1 MEKGTGAHRE
11 GKTMSKTEILKYQKK
26 KWPYPSVWTLD
37 WAMGILQEFNKLIN
51 TKGVWIEEI

>member
-1 MEKGTGAHRE
+1 VEKGTGAHRE
-11 GKTMSKTEILKYQKK
+11 GKTMSKTETLKYQKK
-26 KWPYPSVWTLD
+26 KMALPKCLD